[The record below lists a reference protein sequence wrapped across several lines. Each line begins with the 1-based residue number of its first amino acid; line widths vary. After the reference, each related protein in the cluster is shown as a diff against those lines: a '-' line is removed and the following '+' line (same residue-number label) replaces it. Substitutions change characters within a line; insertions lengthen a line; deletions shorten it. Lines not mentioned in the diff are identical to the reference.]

1 MGDECPDDGQRWT
14 ARLASAVA
22 VVLGAVLIPTAASA
36 GPGDTAPLEIVA
48 VDVSAFPRVVFDV
61 ALPEMEL
68 PAGVDPGM
76 FAVPGAADVVVE
88 ALDPA
93 DLTLGLVLDDGP
105 QVSLD
110 AVAAEQGSATEL
122 VRNLPD
128 GVEVVISTTGGVVA
142 GPTADRAVLLA
153 AIAALR
159 AQPLP
164 PGRRPRRDGR
174 RCRRPAGDSARHP
187 ASDGRADR

>member
-1 MGDECPDDGQRWT
+1 MGDECADDGQRWT
-14 ARLASAVA
+14 AWLASALA
-22 VVLGAVLIPTAASA
+22 VVLGAVLTPTVASA

-48 VDVSAFPRVVFDV
+48 VDVTAFPRVVFDV

-68 PAGVDPGM
+68 PADVDPGM
-76 FAVPGAADVVVE
+76 FAVPGATDVVAE

-128 GVEVVISTTGGVVA
+128 GVEVVISTTVA
-142 GPTADRAVLLA
+142 WWPDQLPTAPSCSPPS
-153 AIAALR
+153 LR
-159 AQPLP
+159 C
-164 PGRRPRRDGR
+164 GHI
-174 RCRRPAGDSARHP
+174 RCRRAPTSARRSSMP
-187 ASDGRADR
+187 PPDWRQRPIRGVRWSC